1 MSDEIVRTG
10 TVPRLLV
17 IRLHF
22 AQPFDYAVQLV
33 RMLAVLR
40 PFSIG
45 SRRKGRA
52 RTPDPDLTARTIR
65 HRRNKSFSE
74 FENLSVLIEQSQH
87 FRRMSNGSAE
97 IAMDRNPGMV
107 HSPNNEAKKFPGL
120 SFSRFN
126 VGGRSET
133 KEKDKKKK
141 KRNNSPQADLQ
152 R

>member
-1 MSDEIVRTG
+1 MSDETVRTG
-10 TVPRLLV
+10 HFPRSLV
-17 IRLHF
+17 IRLHLT
-22 AQPFDYAVQLV
+22 QPFDYALHIV
-33 RMLAVLR
+33 RMLAVLK

-45 SRRKGRA
+45 NRRKARA

-74 FENLSVLIEQSQH
+74 FENLSVLIERSQH
-87 FRRMSNGSAE
+87 FRRMSNGTAG
-97 IAMDRNPGMV
+97 IAMDASPGMA
-107 HSPNNEAKKFPGL
+107 HSPNNEHKKFPGL

-126 VGGRSET
+126 VGAKSEG
-133 KEKDKKKK
+133 KEKK